1 MTHSVRSSTAL
12 AFKLSA
18 VCIGLFS
25 GTFSSALLASTLTPV
40 ALKPSQSDFG
50 GVGLMQMPSG
60 RMTAEGEFNFGVN
73 VNDDYQH
80 FYTSIQLF
88 PWLESTIRYT
98 RVPDMLYNANPDYSG
113 DNLYTDKGID
123 VKLRLF
129 EEGYWLP
136 ETSIGIR
143 DIGGTG
149 LFDGEFIAATK
160 RFGNLDV
167 TLGMGWGYVG
177 QSGNITNP

>member
-25 GTFSSALLASTLTPV
+25 GTFSSVLLASPLTPV

-98 RVPDMLYNANPDYSG
+98 RVPDMQYNANPDYSG

-167 TLGMGWGYVG
+167 TLGMG
-177 QSGNITNP
+177 

>member
-129 EEGYWLP
+129 EEG
-136 ETSIGIR
+136 
-143 DIGGTG
+143 
-149 LFDGEFIAATK
+149 
-160 RFGNLDV
+160 
-167 TLGMGWGYVG
+167 
-177 QSGNITNP
+177 